1 MLLYITAED
10 VFGDAAP
17 APRGPRPLHAVPP
30 TLGALYD
37 MGMRHHVRRAVLQCA
52 ELQAAPDW
60 KLDRLVIRIALYGRE
75 KLGLEPGTRA
85 AVFGRLGWLWP
96 AVEFAVQ
103 GFGATAVGIEH
114 DVPDDVLLAVLSEA
128 APRFVV
134 STDAASSKRLLEL
147 RAKGLAPRVPVV
159 AADAGAPTGEFL
171 ALGQL
176 LELGGTFDTAER
188 AQAFRLMCRRLEP
201 EAEAL
206 WHAAAGGTRKL
217 SHARAIERVAE
228 RLRARPPQRGDLA
241 YLQAPGVTLAGR
253 LALLAYVGDGMTEAV
268 LGSAAATSDEV
279 ARIRPHMLRASAAW
293 LEAACRGC
301 GPRWPAGLD
310 RRGARRRLQ
319 QRLGDRLRY
328 VETERRVDEATAAAV
343 AAVGIELVLE
353 EPL

>member
-10 VFGDAAP
+10 VLGSAP
-17 APRGPRPLHAVPP
+17 EPRGPDPLQGVPA

-37 MGMRHHVRRAVLQCA
+37 RGMRHHARRAVLQCA

-85 AVFGRLGWLWP
+85 VVFGRLGWLWP
-96 AVEFAVQ
+96 AAEFAVL
-103 GFGATAVGIEH
+103 GFGAAAVGIEH
-114 DVPDDVLLAVLSEA
+114 DVPDDALVAALREA

-134 STDAASSKRLLEL
+134 ATDTASAKRLLEL
-147 RAKGLAPRVPVV
+147 RANHLAPRIPLI
-159 AADAGAPTGEFL
+159 AADGGAPAGEAL

-176 LELGGTFDTAER
+176 LELGGTLDTPER
-188 AQAFRLMCRRLEP
+188 AQAFRMLCRRTPP

-206 WHAAAGGTRKL
+206 WHASARGIEKL
-217 SHARAIERVAE
+217 SHARAIERVAI
-228 RLRARPPQRGDLA
+228 RLRARPPERGDLV
-241 YLQAPGVTLAGR
+241 YLQPRSVTLASR
-253 LALLAYVGDGMTEAV
+253 LALAAYVGDGLTETA
-268 LGSAAATSDEV
+268 LGSDGAMGDEV
-279 ARIRPHMLRASAAW
+279 ARLRPHGLRVGAEW

-301 GPRWPAGLD
+301 GPRWPAALG

-328 VETERRVDEATAAAV
+328 VETERRVDEATAGAV
-343 AAVGIELVLE
+343 AAVGIDLVVE
-353 EPL
+353 QPL